1 MQLKSLLLTAA
12 TLSALTACEGIFE
25 DIYDDPEDEDE
36 VITNDD
42 SDSSNSFLST
52 TGYGFIAYDTL
63 TCYGTAYINTTDY
76 YTWYYLNFHDFT
88 TDTLIVDLDA
98 DDILADEPEE
108 WDLALHRWDVRT
120 NGGAG
125 LETEYTS
132 LDDLAAATTMPSG
145 DFVEDEWY
153 EYISVDMSGMMSGDI
168 GYMSCYTN
176 LEIGKWMD
184 VSTETMPPT
193 YTPSNKAYLVRL
205 QDETMLALILSN
217 YMNKSGTKCYL
228 TIDFIYPFT
237 IE

>member
-1 MQLKSLLLTAA
+1 MHMKRLLLTAA
-12 TLSALTACEGIFE
+12 TLLALTACEGIFE
-25 DIYDDPEDEDE
+25 DIYDDPG
-36 VITNDD
+36 I
-42 SDSSNSFLST
+42 SLST
-52 TGYGFIAYDTL
+52 TGYGFTEYDLSTN
-63 TCYGTAYINTTDY
+63 YGTAYINTTDY

-108 WDLALHRWDVRT
+108 WDIALHRWDVRT
-120 NGGAG
+120 NNGAG
-125 LETEYTS
+125 LETEYES
-132 LDDLAAATTMPSG
+132 LDALVAANAMPSG

-153 EYISVDMSGMMSGDI
+153 EYISVDMSGMMSGEI

-193 YTPSNKAYLVRL
+193 YTPSNKVYLVRL
-205 QDETMLALILSN
+205 QDETMIALILSN
-217 YMNKSGTKCYL
+217 YMNESGTKCYL

-237 IE
+237 ID